1 MIKYVEE
8 SLLTLFSNVGGLAIA
23 LLGIFNILISK
34 YQGFAYDY
42 SNIKEFYWVEAKA
55 ENDDGD

>member
-1 MIKYVEE
+1 MEE

-55 ENDDGD
+55 ESDDGD